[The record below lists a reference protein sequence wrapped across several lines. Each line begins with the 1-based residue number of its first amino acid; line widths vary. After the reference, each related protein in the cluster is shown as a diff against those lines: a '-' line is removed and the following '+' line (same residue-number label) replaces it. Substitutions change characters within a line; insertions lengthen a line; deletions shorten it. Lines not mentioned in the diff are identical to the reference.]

1 MERLKEELVRKNE
14 ELLRKD
20 EDQAREREALIDDAT
35 NSFMAG
41 FKDAVTQ
48 ASGIYPEMDFSQLSL
63 GKIVVDERLVDEPF
77 EEK

>member
-1 MERLKEELVRKNE
+1 LVRKNK

-41 FKDAVTQ
+41 FEDAVAQ
-48 ASGIYPEMDFSQLSL
+48 ASGIYPEMDFSQLSP
-63 GKIVVDERLVDEPF
+63 GKIVVDECLVDEPF